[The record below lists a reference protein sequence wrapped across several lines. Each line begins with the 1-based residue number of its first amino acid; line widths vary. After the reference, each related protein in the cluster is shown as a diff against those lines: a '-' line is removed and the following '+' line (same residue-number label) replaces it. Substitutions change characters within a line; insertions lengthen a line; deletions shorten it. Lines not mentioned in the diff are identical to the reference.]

1 MALGTAILFL
11 TGEGAETGS
20 NLIPSNV
27 TEAITSSGQDILASV
42 GSVMGVVAPVALS
55 IMGLVMAITIG
66 IKLFKKLTKSG
77 ANG

>member
-1 MALGTAILFL
+1 MLATAILL
-11 TGEGAETGS
+11 TGEGAETGT
-20 NLIPSNV
+20 NLISSD
-27 TEAITSSGQDILASV
+27 ITSAISSSGADIAASV
-42 GSVMGVVAPVALS
+42 SSLIGTVVPIALG